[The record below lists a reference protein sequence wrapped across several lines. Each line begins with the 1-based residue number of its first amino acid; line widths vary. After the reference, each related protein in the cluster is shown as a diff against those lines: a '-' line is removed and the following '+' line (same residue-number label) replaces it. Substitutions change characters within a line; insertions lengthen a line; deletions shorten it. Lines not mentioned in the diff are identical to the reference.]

1 MKSEL
6 ICEHCGKKF
15 LRENKDINQTI
26 KKGRKTFCSY
36 KCFCLHETIRQK
48 LICPICGKE
57 FERVPFE
64 IKKSKSG
71 LSFCSRS
78 CGGKYN
84 SVHKMTGTR
93 VSKLEVWLQQ
103 KLPEI
108 YPDLEFH
115 FNRKD
120 AIVSELDIYIP
131 SLKLAFE
138 LNGIFHY
145 EPIHGSEKLTQIQ
158 NNDQRKFAAC
168 LENGI
173 SLCIIDSSSLKY
185 FKEQNVIKYLNIIT
199 NIINNSIN
207 SNT

>member
-1 MKSEL
+1 MKKL
-6 ICEHCGKKF
+6 TCDQCGKEF
-15 LRENKDINQTI
+15 LRKNKDANKLLHGVRKNKFCCNECKHSFQITAI
-26 KKGRKTFCSY
+26 KF
-36 KCFCLHETIRQK
+36 
-48 LICPICGKE
+48 ICPVCGKE

-71 LSFCSRS
+71 LNFCSRS

-84 SVHKMTGTR
+84 SVHKITGTR
-93 VSKLEVWLQQ
+93 VSKLEVWLQE
-103 KLPEI
+103 KLPEL
-108 YPDLEFH
+108 YPNLEFH

-120 AIVSELDIYIP
+120 AIISELDIYIP

-185 FKEQNVIKYLNIIT
+185 FKEQNVIKYLDIIT

-207 SNT
+207 SRT